1 MIRLH
6 SVAAYP
12 TTLSPLFRS
21 SYSAAQRCLSAVDNI
36 TTITRMALSHNLIPL
51 LGPTFAFTIWVATR
65 LLLVHAS
72 TTSSPSIPDISLF
85 LDALRTGSKLWEV
98 AGRYC
103 GIIERVIDELVR
115 GEGSCVEILSD
126 MRMTAY
132 SVDVMISRQP
142 DLRAPALQA
151 AAAAAEEEEAAAAA
165 AGTRADGD
173 LLDVFAW
180 FNFPRVP
187 AGREGAGSG
196 WASGVEGEDWLFQ
209 V

>member
-12 TTLSPLFRS
+12 TTLSDLFRS
-21 SYSAAQRCLSAVDNI
+21 SYSAAQRCLSAVENI
-36 TTITRMALSHNLIPL
+36 TVITRLALSHNLIPL
-51 LGPTFAFTIWVATR
+51 LGPTFSFTIWVATR

-72 TTSSPSIPDISLF
+72 TNSSPSIPDITLF

-103 GIIERVIDELVR
+103 GIIERVIDELMR
-115 GEGSCVEILSD
+115 GEGSCVEILID

-142 DLRAPALQA
+142 DLRVPVLQA
-151 AAAAAEEEEAAAAA
+151 AAAAVEEEEAAAAA
-165 AGTRADGD
+165 AVARADGD

-187 AGREGAGSG
+187 AGRGGVASEWSG
-196 WASGVEGEDWLFQ
+196 GVEGEDWLFQ